1 MASGS
6 KYQIDMCHGPLF
18 SQVLVFAV
26 PLMVTYIVQVLFS
39 AIDLAVIGRFG
50 SADSMAAVGSCTPL
64 ITFFL
69 SFFFGLSAGANV
81 VVANAIG
88 ARDGKKISRAVHTTM
103 ASALWSG
110 GILAVIGILFA
121 RTALVWMETPAA
133 VLPKGTLYLQLYFAG
148 VPLVFFYNFGAAILR
163 AGGDTRRPMYFLLVA
178 GAAKVL
184 INLLLVSVFKL
195 DVAGVA
201 AATVIANGI
210 SSVLVMNALRSAK
223 GSGRL
228 VLRKMRIHPETLR
241 EILRIGI
248 PAGVQGSMFGLS
260 NVVIQSAVN
269 SFGPAAMAGNAAG
282 LSLEGIV
289 YVGGN
294 AFYFAAISFV
304 GQNYGAKK
312 YKRLLRSF
320 FCCLAFSCG
329 ITTVLGWGI
338 CLAGR
343 PLLSIYNPD
352 SEVIECG
359 MVRLKYMLIPYMLN
373 CTMDIFSAGL
383 RGLGHSFKPM
393 LATLTGVCLFRV
405 AWVWWVLPLNRT
417 METLFISYPISWILV
432 SVVNGLIFYF
442 VLRGIFRQA
451 ARPASESPDRHL
463 VLRP

>member
-18 SQVLVFAV
+18 SEVLLFAV

-88 ARDGKKISRAVHTTM
+88 ARDGKKISLAVHTTM

-121 RTALVWMETPAA
+121 RTALVLMGTPTE
-133 VLPKGTLYLQLYFAG
+133 VLPKGTLYLQLYFIG
-148 VPLVFFYNFGAAILR
+148 VPLVFYYNFGAAILR
-163 AGGDTRRPMYFLLVA
+163 AEGDTRRTMRFLLIA

-184 INLLLVSVFKL
+184 INLLFVGVLHM

-210 SSVLVMNALRSAK
+210 SSLLVTGILTSARDPSRLFLKKLRVDWK
-223 GSGRL
+223 
-228 VLRKMRIHPETLR
+228 TLR
-241 EILRIGI
+241 EILKIGI
-248 PAGVQGSMFGLS
+248 PAGLQGSCFGLS

-269 SFGPAAMAGNAAG
+269 YFGPSAMAGNAAG
-282 LSLEGIV
+282 ISLEGIV

-312 YKRLLRSF
+312 YKRLLKSF
-320 FCCLAFSCG
+320 FYCLAFSCG

-352 SEVIECG
+352 PRVVEWG

-405 AWVWWVLPLNRT
+405 AWVWWVLPLDRT
-417 METLFISYPISWILV
+417 METLLISYPISWILV
-432 SVVNGLIFYF
+432 SVVNGLIFHF
-442 VLRGIFRQA
+442 VLRGLFRQA
-451 ARPASESPDRHL
+451 AHPDSGANRHL
-463 VLRP
+463 TLRA

>member
-18 SQVLVFAV
+18 SEILLFSV

-50 SADSMAAVGSCTPL
+50 SADSMAAVGSCSPL

-110 GILAVIGILFA
+110 GILALIGIVFA
-121 RTALVWMETPAA
+121 RTALIWMETPAE
-133 VLPKGTLYLQLYFAG
+133 VLPKGTLYLQLYFVG
-148 VPLVFFYNFGAAILR
+148 VPLVFYYNFGAAILR
-163 AGGDTRRPMYFLLVA
+163 AEGDTRRTMRFLLIA

-184 INLLLVSVFKL
+184 INLLFVGVLHM

-210 SSVLVMNALRSAK
+210 SSLLVTRILTSARD
-223 GSGRL
+223 SSRL
-228 VLRKMRIHPETLR
+228 FLRKLRVDWETLR
-241 EILRIGI
+241 EILKIGI
-248 PAGVQGSMFGLS
+248 PAGLQGSCFGLS

-282 LSLEGIV
+282 ISLEGIV

-312 YKRLLRSF
+312 YKRLLKSF
-320 FCCLAFSCG
+320 FYCLAFSCG

-352 SEVIECG
+352 PEVIARG

-383 RGLGHSFKPM
+383 RGLGHSFTPM
-393 LATLTGVCLFRV
+393 LATWTGVCVFRV
-405 AWVWWVLPLNRT
+405 AWVWWVLPLDRT

-432 SVVNGLIFYF
+432 SVVNGLMFYF
-442 VLRGIFRQA
+442 VLRGLFRQA
-451 ARPASESPDRHL
+451 AHPVSGVDRHFT
-463 VLRP
+463 LRA